1 MNLLFTVIHKRI
13 KEAMDFA
20 TMVKLV
26 AKNAFCYVKFIE
38 FLRNPAMLKQ
48 RIAKNLEIVQ
58 LNIFKKRR
66 GCFFKTQN
74 KPPTQLMKAVF
85 G

>member
-38 FLRNPAMLKQ
+38 FLRNPAMLKE
-48 RIAKNLEIVQ
+48 RKVKNLEIVQ
-58 LNIFKKRR
+58 LDIFKKKK
-66 GCFFKTQN
+66 GVFFENTE
-74 KPPTQLMKAVF
+74 
-85 G
+85 